1 MTRTQQDLRWRVNH
15 WRMFYLL
22 IIVIGGTILKKEL
35 IVIGTHFDA
44 DESVL
49 NSVCDADYAA
59 RDPLTHIMLK
69 ITRAISSSSTD
80 VTGEQLTEIRTNYL
94 AY

>member
-1 MTRTQQDLRWRVNH
+1 M
-15 WRMFYLL
+15 L
-22 IIVIGGTILKKEL
+22 IIVIGSTILKKKL

-44 DESVL
+44 DKGVL
-49 NSVCDADYAA
+49 NSVCDADNAA

-69 ITRAISSSSTD
+69 ITCAISSSSTD

-94 AY
+94 A